1 MARNYGVTSDSLT
14 PVALEGGHPIIT
26 KPGTLLSGENA
37 AKGQVLGQDADGKY
51 VNLDLEPAVA
61 DEVLV
66 ADAGGSL
73 KVFEGLLVNPGVIP
87 GSVTIG
93 ATVGAA
99 AKEMTDDGKGGLAGA
114 GVGFGFIDYASGYYR
129 LIFTTA
135 PDDDSAITAGYSHDA
150 AGKAKA
156 AAVAP
161 EAVDASSADEAGVFI
176 VHGEVYKAALV
187 WPDSITDAQK
197 ARTLEQLETA
207 GVYASAVTGA

>member
-1 MARNYGVTSDSLT
+1 MARDYGVTSDSLT

-26 KPGTLLSGENA
+26 KPGALLSGESA
-37 AKGQVLGQDADGKY
+37 AKGQVLGKDADGKY

-61 DEVLV
+61 DEELV
-66 ADAGGSL
+66 ADAGGTL
-73 KVFEGLLVNPGVIP
+73 TVFNIQLANPGVIP

-99 AKEMTDDGKGGLAGA
+99 SKEMTDDGKGVLSGA
-114 GVGFGFIDYASGYYR
+114 GVGIGFIDYVSGFCH
-129 LIFTTA
+129 LVFDTA

-150 AGKAKA
+150 GGKAKA

-161 EAVDASSADEAGVFI
+161 EAVDASAADEAGVFI

-197 ARTLEQLETA
+197 ARALEQLEAA
-207 GVYASAVTGA
+207 GVYAIAVTGA